1 MTGVFGF
8 AGQLE
13 LAKYILLSAHGL
25 EHMII
30 DTAKERYPHVPWVS
44 YPDQVLAVEQLAK
57 CYLDPRGV
65 HDDVLTVLGIV
76 PSY

>member
-1 MTGVFGF
+1 
-8 AGQLE
+8 
-13 LAKYILLSAHGL
+13 
-25 EHMII
+25 MII

-65 HDDVLTVLGIV
+65 HGDVLTVLGIV